1 MGDFIKKYEFVL
13 VFFMG
18 LTYYLYDFY
27 FSNDEF
33 DPTNIGLVLIG
44 IGMIGFVG
52 KQLFNNRKEGEE

>member
-1 MGDFIKKYEFVL
+1 MGGFIKKYEFVL
-13 VFFMG
+13 VFSMG

-27 FSNDEF
+27 FSTDEF

-52 KQLFNNRKEGEE
+52 KQLFNHRKEGEE

>member
-27 FSNDEF
+27 FSTDEF

-44 IGMIGFVG
+44 IRYDGVCWKTTI
-52 KQLFNNRKEGEE
+52 Q

>member
-13 VFFMG
+13 VFSMG

-27 FSNDEF
+27 FSTDEF

-52 KQLFNNRKEGEE
+52 KQLFNNRKKDDE

>member
-13 VFFMG
+13 IFFMG
-18 LTYYLYDFY
+18 LTYYFYDFY
-27 FSNDEF
+27 FSTDEF

-52 KQLFNNRKEGEE
+52 KQLYNNRTEGE

>member
-13 VFFMG
+13 VFSMG

-27 FSNDEF
+27 FSTDEF

-52 KQLFNNRKEGEE
+52 KQLFNHRKEGEE

>member
-27 FSNDEF
+27 FSTDEF

-52 KQLFNNRKEGEE
+52 KQLYNNRKKDEE

>member
-13 VFFMG
+13 VFSMG

-27 FSNDEF
+27 FSTDEF

-44 IGMIGFVG
+44 IGMMGFVG
-52 KQLFNNRKEGEE
+52 KQLYNNRKKDEE